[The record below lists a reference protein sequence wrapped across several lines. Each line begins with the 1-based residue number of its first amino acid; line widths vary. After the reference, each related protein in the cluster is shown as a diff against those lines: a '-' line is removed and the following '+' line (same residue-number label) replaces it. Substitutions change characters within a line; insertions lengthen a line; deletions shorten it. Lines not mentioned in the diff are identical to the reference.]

1 MTWLSNYFSKKIKK
15 LKKIYIFQKR
25 KKKIIGH
32 LGGKLPLW
40 PWGCLA
46 TPIWPDGGGQN
57 HPQTTDDNDEKI
69 RRRQEKPEAH
79 MHLYKSKGQHI
90 LTNPRVLDSIVRKS
104 HVKPTDTVLEI
115 RPSIGNLTLRLLE
128 AAKKVVAN
136 DGGTGNLT
144 IGGGPR
150 PPPNGQ

>member
-1 MTWLSNYFSKKIKK
+1 M
-15 LKKIYIFQKR
+15 YIFLK

-32 LGGKLPLW
+32 LRWPSHPFGHGGGLI
-40 PWGCLA
+40 
-46 TPIWPDGGGQN
+46 TPIWLDGGGQN
-57 HPQTTDDNDEKI
+57 HPQTTNDNDKKI
-69 RRRQEKPEAH
+69 RRRQEKPKA
-79 MHLYKSKGQHI
+79 
-90 LTNPRVLDSIVRKS
+90 
-104 HVKPTDTVLEI
+104 TVLEI

-144 IGGGPR
+144 IGGGFR